1 MINNNIIS
9 SRTYKLFIKA
19 KEKAKAEAAAAA
31 EEKPEVVEYP
41 SIYIQAGFIS
51 EEYHEEAKAELI

>member
-19 KEKAKAEAAAAA
+19 KEKAKAEAAA
-31 EEKPEVVEYP
+31 EKKPEVVEYP